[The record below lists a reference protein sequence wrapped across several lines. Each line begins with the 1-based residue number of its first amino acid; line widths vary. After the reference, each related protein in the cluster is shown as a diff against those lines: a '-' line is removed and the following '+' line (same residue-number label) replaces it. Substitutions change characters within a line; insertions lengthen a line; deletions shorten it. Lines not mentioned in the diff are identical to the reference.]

1 MKRLGLLLVTLLAAG
16 CAADPEN
23 CCDRYI
29 TTEDKG
35 VYCTAHRAVVLEFVQ
50 QVPAAEQRR
59 ARLQWVKTL
68 LTAIQPMED
77 SDEIDAKIQKVQK
90 EQPEFFKVYSKH
102 HFWAGRDTNNLPLEL
117 RGELMK
123 CGFRHGVHQ
132 LERELGANP

>member
-1 MKRLGLLLVTLLAAG
+1 MKRLGILLLGLLPAG

-23 CCDRYI
+23 CCDRYL

-35 VYCTAHRAVVLEFVQ
+35 VYCVEHKTIVVDFVRKA
-50 QVPAAEQRR
+50 PDPEQRR

-68 LTAIQPMED
+68 LAAIQPMED

-90 EQPEFFKVYSKH
+90 EQPDFWKEYSTH

-132 LERELGANP
+132 LERE